1 MSGSSSTTRI
11 FLPAMKSRSDRLRN
25 LFQVTNALSLDHADH
40 HLAHISHAVSD
51 AFEVLR
57 DRADFHRAAD
67 RVRILDHEADRLS
80 EDLAVEIV
88 NFLILFAD
96 LEGQRGIFANERVE
110 TLACRV
116 LRDARHARDVDVGL
130 ELRLFVQLQSAL
142 ADVNEEPQLKP
153 YI

>member
-11 FLPAMKSRSDRLRN
+11 FLPAMESRSDRLRN
-25 LFQVTNALSLDHADH
+25 LFHVTDALSLDHEDH
-40 HLAHISHAVSD
+40 HLGDIGRVVAD

-67 RVRILDHEADRLS
+67 RVRVLDHKADRLS

-96 LEGQRGIFANERVE
+96 LEGRSEERRVGKE
-110 TLACRV
+110 CRS
-116 LRDARHARDVDVGL
+116 RW
-130 ELRLFVQLQSAL
+130 S
-142 ADVNEEPQLKP
+142 P
-153 YI
+153 